1 MQKNCHWRPGSP
13 ARCHRLTKIVRIM
26 RWTALL
32 LTVALVHSYAA
43 GTAQNVSYSAR
54 GASLKQAFSAV
65 EKQTGYVVFAN
76 EQFFRASRPVSVKA
90 ENMPLQDFLNALLKD
105 QPLDYSIQGKTIV
118 LSWKT
123 PAAAQA
129 PVAAGD
135 AQVQDNITI
144 KGKVTDE
151 KGYPLPAVSIVV
163 PGTPFGTHT
172 EPDGT
177 YILRNVPKNAELV
190 VSYIGFETQ
199 RFKISGREE
208 INVTLTISVSG
219 LEEMV
224 VIGYGTTTKAKNTGS
239 ISSITSEE
247 ISKQPVANP
256 LNALQGRVAG
266 ALVTQ
271 SNGLPGS
278 RVTIVVRGLNTLDAT
293 GAGSQPLYIIDG
305 VPFNIQ
311 DGSIPV
317 TNDLNGRGSFAAN
330 GGISPFSIINPA
342 EIERIDILKDADA
355 TAIYGTRGA
364 NGVVLI
370 TTKKGRAGKTKLNIN
385 VYRGAGKVG
394 HFIPMMNMEQYL
406 QMRKEAYAN
415 DGITPTAANA
425 PDLLLWDQN
434 TRTDWQ
440 KKYLGG
446 TANATDAQAT
456 VSGGDQRTRFLLN
469 AGYHK
474 ETTVFPGDYDDYRIS
489 TRLNA
494 EHSSLD
500 KKFFASVAVNYS
512 YGESDLLRQ
521 DMSTLYNLPPNLPL
535 YNADGS
541 LIWTGSFTNPESYLL
556 VKYLGKTNNL
566 MTNTILR
573 YTIMPGLDLK
583 TSFGYNS
590 ISLNQNNQ
598 YPAISKN
605 PLSGTPTNSADFT
618 TIEQKGYIAEPQ
630 LTYNTNIAKGR
641 LSALL
646 GATFQHSLNTSLRNS
661 GDNYSTPALLGTLA
675 GAGTYSNP
683 VAGYTQYRYNS
694 LFGRVTYD
702 WDSKYLLN
710 AVLRRD
716 GSSRFG
722 ADNRFGN
729 FWSIGAGWIFSNEE
743 FAKSLSWLSFGK
755 LRGSYGVTGNDQIGD
770 YQYRNLY
777 GTATAY
783 QGGAALVPSRVENP
797 TLQWQTTYK
806 LEFGME
812 LGFFRNA
819 VQMTANYYTNRTPN
833 QLGFLTMA
841 SQAGFNSYS
850 ANFDA
855 LIRNTG
861 FELELNT
868 VNIRKKDFK
877 WSTSFNMTIPRTKVV
892 DASKSYFFYNA
903 KAIGQQLS
911 YAMRFRYRGVDPATG
926 KPMYRDAGKDSLTFT
941 PSFSNDR
948 EVAGYTAPKAYGGL
962 NNVITYKNFDLSFF
976 FQYTVQDGNILPAS
990 APGVLSNGNQTVFW
1004 LNRWQKPGDVSTGPR
1019 YTSSSS
1025 IYSAWGSSDAIFGN
1039 ASLLRLRNV
1048 NLSYAFPKQVAERL
1062 KADNLRVY
1070 LQGQNLWWTS
1080 KQKYVYDPETGTAMP
1095 PLRVITAGINVTL

>member
-1 MQKNCHWRPGSP
+1 M
-13 ARCHRLTKIVRIM
+13 RLT
-26 RWTALL
+26 AFL
-32 LTVALVHSYAA
+32 LTVALVHSYAS
-43 GTAQNVSYSAR
+43 GTAQKVSYSAR

-76 EQFFRASRPVSVKA
+76 EQFFKAAGPVSVKA

-105 QPLDYSIQGKTIV
+105 QPLEYVIQGKTIV
-118 LSWKT
+118 LSWKA
-123 PAAAQA
+123 PAPSPV
-129 PVAAGD
+129 PVAAEEP
-135 AQVQDNITI
+135 QVRDNITI

-151 KGYPLPAVSIVV
+151 KGYPMPAVSIVV

-177 YILRNVPKNAELV
+177 YILRNVPENAELV

-208 INVTLTISVSG
+208 INVALKMSVSG
-219 LEEMV
+219 LNETV
-224 VIGYGTTTKAKNTGS
+224 VIGYGTTTRAKNTGS
-239 ISSITSEE
+239 ISSITADE
-247 ISKQPVANP
+247 IAKQPVANP

-311 DGSIPV
+311 DGIVPV
-317 TNDLNGRGSFAAN
+317 SNDLNGRGSFAAN

-370 TTKKGRAGKTKLNIN
+370 TTKKGQAGKTKLDIN

-394 HFIPMMNMEQYL
+394 HFIPMMNTEQYL

-434 TRTDWQ
+434 TNTDWQ

-446 TANATDAQAT
+446 TASTTDAQAT
-456 VSGGDQRTRFLLN
+456 VSGGDQRNRFLLN

-474 ETTVFPGDYDDYRIS
+474 ETTVFPGDYNDYRIS

-494 EHSSLD
+494 EHTSLN
-500 KKFFASVAVNYS
+500 KKFHASVAVNYS

-521 DMSTLYNLPPNLPL
+521 DMSTLYLLPPNLPL
-535 YNADGS
+535 YNTNGS
-541 LIWTGSFTNPESYLL
+541 LAWTGNFTNPESFLL
-556 VKYLGKTNNL
+556 VKYIGKTNNL
-566 MTNTILR
+566 MANTVLR
-573 YTIMPGLDLK
+573 YTILPGLDVK
-583 TSFGYNS
+583 TSFGYNN
-590 ISLNQNNQ
+590 ISLDQNNQ
-598 YPAISKN
+598 FPALSKN
-605 PLSGTPTNSADFT
+605 PLVGPATDSATFQALG
-618 TIEQKGYIAEPQ
+618 QKSYIFEPQ
-630 LTYNTNIAKGR
+630 ITYNTTVAKGR

-646 GATFQHSLNTSLRNS
+646 GATFQHSLNESLS
-661 GDNYSTPALLGTLA
+661 IFAGNYSTPALLGTPA
-675 GAGTYSNP
+675 GAGTYGTP
-683 VAGYTQYRYNS
+683 GIGYTLYRYNS
-694 LFGRVTYD
+694 LFGRVNYD
-702 WDSKYLLN
+702 WDSKYVIN
-710 AVLRRD
+710 AVVRRD

-722 ADNRFGN
+722 PNNRFGT
-729 FWSIGAGWIFSNEE
+729 FWSVGGGWIFSNEE
-743 FAKSLSWLSFGK
+743 FAKSFSWLSFGK
-755 LRGSYGVTGNDQIGD
+755 LRASYGVTGNDQIGD

-777 GTATAY
+777 NPASAY
-783 QGGAALVPSRVENP
+783 QGVAALVPSRVDNP

-806 LEFGME
+806 MEFGME

-819 VQMTANYYTNRTPN
+819 VQMTANYYRNRTPN

-841 SQAGFNSYS
+841 SQAGFNSYN

-855 LIRNTG
+855 LIQNTG

-877 WSTSFNMTIPRTKVV
+877 WSTSFNITIPRTKVV

-911 YAMRFRYRGVDPATG
+911 YVMRYQYRGVDPATG

-941 PSFSNDR
+941 PNFNNDR
-948 EVAGYTAPKAYGGL
+948 AVAGYTAPKAYGGL

-976 FQYTVQDGNILPAS
+976 FQYTVQDGNILPTS
-990 APGVLSNGNQTVFW
+990 APGVLSTGNQPTFW
-1004 LNRWQKPGDVSTGPR
+1004 LNRWQKPGDVTAVPR
-1019 YTSSSS
+1019 YTSVSSV
-1025 IYSAWGSSDAIFGN
+1025 YSAYGSSDAVFGN

-1048 NLSYAFPKQVAERL
+1048 NLSYAFPKQLAGRL

>member
-1 MQKNCHWRPGSP
+1 M
-13 ARCHRLTKIVRIM
+13 RLT
-26 RWTALL
+26 AFL

-43 GTAQNVSYSAR
+43 GTAQKVSYSAK

-76 EQFFRASRPVSVKA
+76 EQFFNAAKPVSVKA
-90 ENMPLQDFLNALLKD
+90 ENMQLQDFLDALLKD
-105 QPLDYSIQGKTIV
+105 QPLDYIIQGKTIV
-118 LSWKT
+118 LSWKAR
-123 PAAAQA
+123 PAAPPA
-129 PVAAGD
+129 PVSAEEP
-135 AQVQDNITI
+135 QVQDNIII
-144 KGKVTDE
+144 KGRVTDE
-151 KGYPLPAVSIVV
+151 KGNPLPAVSIVV

-177 YILRNVPKNAELV
+177 YTLRNVPKNAELV

-199 RFKISGREE
+199 RFKINGREE
-208 INVTLTISVSG
+208 INVALKISVSG
-219 LEEMV
+219 LNETV

-239 ISSITSEE
+239 ISSITAEE
-247 ISKQPVANP
+247 IAKQPVANP

-278 RVTIVVRGLNTLDAT
+278 RVTIVVRGLNTLDQT

-311 DGSIPV
+311 DGAVPV

-370 TTKKGRAGKTKLNIN
+370 TTKKGQAGKTKLDIN

-394 HFIPMMNMEQYL
+394 HFIPMMNKEQYL
-406 QMRKEAYAN
+406 QMRKEAFAN
-415 DGITPTAANA
+415 DGITPTAGNA
-425 PDLLLWDQN
+425 PDLLLWDQDTN
-434 TRTDWQ
+434 TDWQ

-474 ETTVFPGDYDDYRIS
+474 ETTVFPGDFNDYRIS

-512 YGESDLLRQ
+512 YGESNLLRQ

-535 YNADGS
+535 YNANGG
-541 LIWTGSFTNPESYLL
+541 LIWTGNFTNPESYLL
-556 VKYLGKTNNL
+556 VKYIGKTNNL
-566 MTNTILR
+566 MANTILR
-573 YTIMPGLDLK
+573 YTILPGLDFK
-583 TSFGYNS
+583 TSFGYS
-590 ISLNQNNQ
+590 STSLNQNNQ
-598 YPAISKN
+598 LPAISKN

-618 TIEQKGYIAEPQ
+618 TIEQKGYIVEPQ
-630 LTYNTNIAKGR
+630 LTYNTSIYKGR

-646 GATFQHSLNTSLRNS
+646 GGTFQHSLNTSLRNS
-661 GDNYSTPALLGTLA
+661 ADNYSTPALLGTLA
-675 GAGTYSNP
+675 GAGTYGNP
-683 VAGYTQYRYNS
+683 SSGYTLYRYNS

-702 WDSKYLLN
+702 WDSRYLFN

-722 ADNRFGN
+722 PSNRFGT
-729 FWSIGAGWIFSNEE
+729 FWSLGGGWVFTNEE
-743 FAKSLSWLSFGK
+743 FGKSLPWLSFGK
-755 LRGSYGVTGNDQIGD
+755 LRASYGLTGNDQIGD
-770 YQYRNLY
+770 YLYRNLY
-777 GTATAY
+777 SGTTAY
-783 QGGAALVPSRVENP
+783 QGGAALAPSRVENP
-797 TLQWQTTYK
+797 TLKWQTTYK

-812 LGFFRNA
+812 LGFLQNA
-819 VQMTANYYTNRTPN
+819 LQVTANYYRNRTPN
-833 QLGFLTMA
+833 QLGSLSLAT
-841 SQAGFNSYS
+841 QAGFNSYS

-855 LIRNTG
+855 LIQNTG

-877 WSTSFNMTIPRTKVV
+877 WSSSFNLTIPRTKVLS
-892 DASKSYFFYNA
+892 ASKSYFFYNVNA
-903 KAIGQQLS
+903 LGQQLS
-911 YAMRFRYRGVDPATG
+911 YLMRFQYQGADPATG
-926 KPMYRDAGKDSLTFT
+926 KPMYRDAAKDSLTFT
-941 PSFSNDR
+941 PNFSRDR
-948 EVAGYTAPKAYGGL
+948 AIVGYTAPKAYGGL

-976 FQYTVQDGNILPAS
+976 FQYTIQDGNIRPAS
-990 APGVLSNGNQTVFW
+990 APGVLSGGNMPAFW
-1004 LNRWQKPGDVSTGPR
+1004 LDRWQKPGDATSVPR
-1019 YTSSSS
+1019 YTTTSS
-1025 IYSAWGSSDAIFGN
+1025 IYSSYSGSDAVFGN
-1039 ASLLRLRNV
+1039 ASWLRLRNV
-1048 NLSYAFPKQVAERL
+1048 NLSYSFPKQIAEKI
-1062 KADNLRVY
+1062 KAGNLRVY